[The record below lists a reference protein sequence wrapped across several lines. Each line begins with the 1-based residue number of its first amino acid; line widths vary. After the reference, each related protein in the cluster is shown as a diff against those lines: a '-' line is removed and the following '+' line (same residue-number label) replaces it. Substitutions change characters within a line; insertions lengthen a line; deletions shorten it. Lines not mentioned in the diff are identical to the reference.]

1 MTTEVKR
8 QRGVTR
14 VSSKHQVTLPV
25 EALRQAHLR
34 PGDELRVTVDGQG
47 RLLLTAVRD
56 PLEELIG
63 SAPGLSA
70 DTDLESLRDEWD
82 R

>member
-14 VSSKHQVTLPV
+14 ISSKHQVTLPV

-47 RLLLTAVRD
+47 RLSLTAVRD

-70 DTDLESLRDEWD
+70 DTDLESLRDEWE

>member
-8 QRGVTR
+8 ERGVTR

-25 EALRQAHLR
+25 EALRQARLQ
-34 PGDELRVTVDGQG
+34 PGDELRVTADGQG
-47 RLLLTAVRD
+47 RLVLTAVQD

-63 SAPGLSA
+63 SAPGLST
-70 DTDLESLRDEWD
+70 DTDLESLRNEWD

>member
-1 MTTEVKR
+1 MATEVKR
-8 QRGVTR
+8 ERGVTR
-14 VSSKHQVTLPV
+14 VSGKNQVTLPV
-25 EALRQAHLR
+25 DALRQAHVE
-34 PGDELRVTVDGQG
+34 PGDDLRVTVDDQG
-47 RLLLTAVRD
+47 RLVLTPVAD

-70 DTDLESLRDEWD
+70 ATNLELLRDEWD

>member
-1 MTTEVKR
+1 VVVEVKR
-8 QRGVTR
+8 ERGVTR
-14 VSSKHQVTLPV
+14 LSRKHQVTLPV
-25 EALRQAHLR
+25 EALRQAHIE
-34 PGDELRVTVDGQG
+34 PGDQLRVTVDEQG
-47 RLLLTAVRD
+47 RLVLTPVAD

-70 DTDLESLRDEWD
+70 ATNLERLRDEWE

>member
-1 MTTEVKR
+1 M
-8 QRGVTR
+8 TR
-14 VSSKHQVTLPV
+14 VSRKHQVTLPV
-25 EALRQAHLR
+25 EALRQAHLQ
-34 PGDELRVTVDGQG
+34 PGDELRVTADGQG
-47 RLLLTAVRD
+47 RLVLTAVRD

-70 DTDLESLRDEWD
+70 DTDLESLRNEWD

>member
-1 MTTEVKR
+1 
-8 QRGVTR
+8 
-14 VSSKHQVTLPV
+14 
-25 EALRQAHLR
+25 
-34 PGDELRVTVDGQG
+34 VTVDGQG

-70 DTDLESLRDEWD
+70 ETNLEAMRNEWD